1 MGEMNNTKILCDQE
15 ADEDFQDYKPMLASD
30 LYTAEPQILIEEET
44 DDVAVVDPSNVNI
57 EQSVVEDHGLE
68 NAEITQNTPEIE
80 EFEPIDITGDTGAIY
95 NQFSIIEKER
105 EEKNIL
111 PNRDDNRYFC
121 DECDYSATK
130 LVYIKSH
137 KASRHDGIRFECDL
151 CDFSATT
158 KAHLS
163 HHKASI
169 HVGVKY
175 PCDQCEYAATKG
187 SDLRRHKKSR
197 HEGPKY
203 FCDRNWDI
211 CF

>member
-1 MGEMNNTKILCDQE
+1 M
-15 ADEDFQDYKPMLASD
+15 
-30 LYTAEPQILIEEET
+30 EEENDIVT
-44 DDVAVVDPSNVNI
+44 VVDPANANI
-57 EQSVVEDHGLE
+57 EPSLAEDHGLE
-68 NAEITQNTPEIE
+68 NVEITQQTPEIE
-80 EFEPIDITGDTGAIY
+80 EFEPIDITGDTGIIC
-95 NQFSIIEKER
+95 NTFSIN
-105 EEKNIL
+105 EKNREASHIF
-111 PNRDDNRYFC
+111 PRKDVCRYFC
-121 DECDYSATK
+121 DKCDYSATK
-130 LVYIKSH
+130 LAYIKSH
-137 KASRHDGIRFECDL
+137 KASKHDGIRFECDL

-211 CF
+211 CFQI